1 MFRSA
6 DLVMLGKLS
15 GRQEENIVL
24 RAFQWKSSLFN
35 LQLKLYLSGITVV
48 KQILVLLDS
57 DAEH

>member
-1 MFRSA
+1 
-6 DLVMLGKLS
+6 MLGKLS
-15 GRQEENIVL
+15 GRREETIVL
-24 RAFQWKSSLFN
+24 CAFQWRSSLFN